1 MDLSV
6 ILHNSSIGLEGM
18 KDVKSDGS
26 VGDETKNGVVFIDLS
41 LMITMFLDLSALKI
55 GMCTLEYSAT
65 RQQSFCITNCGI
77 HYV

>member
-55 GMCTLEYSAT
+55 GMCTLEL
-65 RQQSFCITNCGI
+65 
-77 HYV
+77 

>member
-18 KDVKSDGS
+18 KDVQSDGS

-41 LMITMFLDLSALKI
+41 LMITMFLDLPALKI
-55 GMCTLEYSAT
+55 GMCTLEL
-65 RQQSFCITNCGI
+65 
-77 HYV
+77 